1 MITREADYAMRVALH
16 LAAIRADGRTTA
28 SCAEVARDMGVP
40 YRFLRKIVRRMVVS
54 GLILSS
60 RGRGGG
66 LSLARRPRH
75 ISLLDVIDA
84 MGETGVTLSRC
95 LARDGSCVRAKGCRI
110 HDELHALQRTV
121 DKRLAALSLDRLL

>member
-16 LAAIRADGRTTA
+16 LAAIRSDGRDTA

-40 YRFLRKIVRRMVVS
+40 YRFLRKIVRRMVAS

-66 LSLARRPRH
+66 LSLAKLPRH
-75 ISLLDVIDA
+75 ISLLDVIGA

-95 LARDGSCVRAKGCRI
+95 LAPGGGCVRTKGCRI